1 MSFEVE
7 DLRQK
12 GTCVEVHNNDVNK
25 ALRKLKKVVQAE
37 GIFQTLRERE
47 RFEKPSVKRK
57 KQQARA
63 VKRWQKK
70 LKDYREQGKTTQVR

>member
-1 MSFEVE
+1 MAFEIE
-7 DLRQK
+7 DLRQN
-12 GTCVEVHNNDVNK
+12 GTFVEVHNNDMNK

-47 RFEKPSVKRK
+47 RFEKPSVKKK

-70 LKDYREQGKTTQVR
+70 QKDLRDQGKIV

>member
-1 MSFEVE
+1 MSFEVD

-12 GTCVEVHNNDVNK
+12 GTYVEVHNNDVNK

-57 KQQARA
+57 KQKARA
-63 VKRWQKK
+63 VKRWAKK
-70 LKDYREQGKTTQVR
+70 LRELKEVYG

>member
-1 MSFEVE
+1 MSFEIE

-12 GTCVEVHNNDVNK
+12 GTYVEVHNNDVTK

-70 LKDYREQGKTTQVR
+70 QRDLREQGKIP

>member
-1 MSFEVE
+1 MSFEVD

-12 GTCVEVHNNDVNK
+12 GTYVEVHNNDVNK

-57 KQQARA
+57 KEQARA

-70 LKDYREQGKTTQVR
+70 QRELREQGKIV